1 MARTKSLGIELTK
14 DENRMPVYNEK
25 TLETNRKGLYV
36 AGVVCGGMDT
46 GRLFI
51 ENTRVH
57 AEHIAQH
64 IEINI

>member
-1 MARTKSLGIELTK
+1 MKKLGIELTK
-14 DENRMPVYNEK
+14 DKNRLPVFNDK

-57 AEHIAQH
+57 AEHIAED
-64 IEINI
+64 ILGKA